1 MNCRPQGHK
10 LSMQIIWMPEAI
22 QDLRS
27 IQVYIARDSFI
38 QSHSVIQSV
47 VLFIEKQLSTFP
59 TSGRL
64 GRLPGTFELVVPKLP
79 YFIPYR
85 LHNNRIEILRVYHT
99 SRLLPS
105 SF

>member
-1 MNCRPQGHK
+1 
-10 LSMQIIWMPEAI
+10 MPEAI
-22 QDLRS
+22 TDLQS
-27 IQVYIARDSFI
+27 IQLYVARDSLLQAHAVV
-38 QSHSVIQSV
+38 QSIVTFTEQ
-47 VLFIEKQLSTFP
+47 QLTTFP
-59 TSGRL
+59 ATGRS
-64 GRLPGTFELVVPKLP
+64 GRLPGTLELMIPKLP